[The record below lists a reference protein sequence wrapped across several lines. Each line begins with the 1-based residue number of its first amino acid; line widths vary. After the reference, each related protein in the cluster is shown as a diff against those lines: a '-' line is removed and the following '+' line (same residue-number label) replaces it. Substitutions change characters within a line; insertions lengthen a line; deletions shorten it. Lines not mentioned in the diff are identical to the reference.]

1 MANALYDKGRKGF
14 LAGEI
19 DWDADD
25 IKIALLK
32 ATHTPNLST
41 HDFWD
46 DVSADQV
53 GSSELLGT
61 KTTTDGVADAADP
74 IFTSVT
80 GDECGY
86 LCLYMDTGTPA
97 TSPLIALLDSA
108 GVTGLPVT
116 PNGGDI
122 EVQFDEG
129 ADKIFK
135 L

>member
-1 MANALYDKGRKGF
+1 MANALYDHGRKGF

-19 DWDADD
+19 DWDADT

-32 ATHTPNLST
+32 STHTPDLAND
-41 HDFWD
+41 DFWD
-46 DVSADQV
+46 DVSADLV
-53 GSSELLGT
+53 DTAETLAS
-61 KTTTDGVADAADP
+61 KTTTGGVADAADVT
-74 IFTSVT
+74 FTSVT
-80 GDECGY
+80 GSECGY
-86 LCLYMDTGTPA
+86 LCIYKDTGTPS

-122 EVQFDEG
+122 EVQFDSG